1 VDAINNHP
9 EQEEDEKAKV
19 RPQVHLMRGPVG
31 SGKTQDLIK
40 ACGEEQ
46 HRRLNDGRAGQVI
59 GFTPRHDLNDEV
71 KGRWEVATGLTA
83 ATIMGR
89 TAKDPRHAKP
99 GKEIDPNWCRNVP
112 QVEMAQ
118 ELGFPV
124 KETCCG
130 GRKDEAKDRCNDFL
144 RCGYQQHLEGARD
157 ADLVLMPHALMVHQQ
172 NELPGKPH
180 IAFIDEDFIDGMIFE
195 MPREGNSF
203 RFAVDDLLIDNEL
216 MSRRERGDYSWSKWE
231 FRTNREQLHDC
242 LQEQID
248 AGELGGV
255 QKKYF
260 VEAGSDG
267 VKAPYIQCGEAKRL
281 EYQLLPEIK
290 EMKPNL
296 KGSRLASCRRRN
308 ADEFNR
314 RARHMFVIGFLD
326 GLHDMMER
334 DDVEVSG
341 RIFLYADEKN
351 GRICIGVRGLRPIV
365 QQWRAKDIFVASA
378 TMPPIEIISHAF
390 PECDIIPDDTDY
402 DVAMS
407 EHTKLEQVINAPV
420 AKHRTE
426 KERNRTALR
435 RYAMERALE
444 CGMPATLIGA
454 QKSVEE
460 AFGKMEPML
469 PKSFAVRHFNA
480 VAGLNEYE
488 HVGLMISMGRA
499 APSPAD
505 VENQIAAITGRD
517 PQHLL
522 EGEWFKRAKGTIQ
535 RRDGGSVSVDC
546 YMHPD
551 PVVEAWRR
559 HKHIAPVIQMIGRAR
574 PYNRTAET
582 PLVLEVLV
590 NEPLGIVVDEVLDWV
605 KDELEPMALIEPMA
619 CDRFVALSPEVLC
632 ALWPKVFESERTAK
646 RELEALRGNGKAAQ
660 RVRAIL
666 MGWRRFTFQKSGK
679 GQKRRE
685 GYYDL
690 GRFERVEDLRSA
702 LERVL
707 GPGLQLKEG

>member
-1 VDAINNHP
+1 MDAVNDHP
-9 EQEEDEKAKV
+9 EQEEEEKAKV

-31 SGKTQDLIK
+31 SGKTQDLIE

-46 HRRLNDGRAGQVI
+46 RRRLGDEKAGQVV
-59 GFTPRHDLNDEV
+59 GFTPRHDFNDEV
-71 KGRWEVATGLTA
+71 AERWEQATGLTA

-99 GKEIDPNWCRNVP
+99 GKKIDPNWCRNVP

-124 KETCCG
+124 KKTCCG
-130 GRKDEAKDRCNDFL
+130 SRKDDAEDRCDDFF
-144 RCGYQQHLEGARD
+144 RCGYQQHLEGASD

-172 NELPGKPH
+172 NGLPGKPH
-180 IAFIDEDFIDGMIFE
+180 ITFIDEDFIDGMIFE
-195 MPREGNSF
+195 MPREGSGF
-203 RFAVDDLLIDNEL
+203 RFEVDDLLIDNEM

-242 LQEQID
+242 LQQQID

-260 VEAGSDG
+260 IEQGSDG
-267 VKAPYIQCGEAKRL
+267 FKAPYIQCGEAKRL
-281 EYQLLPEIK
+281 EYQLLPEIE

-296 KGSRLASCRRRN
+296 KGSRLASCKRRN
-308 ADEFNR
+308 AEEFKR

-326 GLHDMMER
+326 ELRDMIER

-341 RIFLYADEKN
+341 RVFLYEDEQT

-365 QQWRAKDIFVASA
+365 QQWRAPHIFVASA
-378 TMPPIEIISHAF
+378 TMPPLEIISHAL
-390 PECDIIPDDTDY
+390 PDCDIIPDDADQY
-402 DVAMS
+402 DVAMP
-407 EHTKLEQVINAPV
+407 EHTKLVQVINAPV

-444 CGMPATLIGA
+444 CGMPATLIGV

-499 APSPAD
+499 APSPVHVLRQARSMSRTRSPQSL
-505 VENQIAAITGRD
+505 VAIRSACPRVSGSSVRRGPYSGATAA
-517 PQHLL
+517 
-522 EGEWFKRAKGTIQ
+522 
-535 RRDGGSVSVDC
+535 
-546 YMHPD
+546 
-551 PVVEAWRR
+551 
-559 HKHIAPVIQMIGRAR
+559 
-574 PYNRTAET
+574 
-582 PLVLEVLV
+582 
-590 NEPLGIVVDEVLDWV
+590 
-605 KDELEPMALIEPMA
+605 
-619 CDRFVALSPEVLC
+619 
-632 ALWPKVFESERTAK
+632 
-646 RELEALRGNGKAAQ
+646 ALRLIATC
-660 RVRAIL
+660 IL
-666 MGWRRFTFQKSGK
+666 IRWWRHGGGTSTSPRSSKCWAGRGRTTGP
-679 GQKRRE
+679 QKRPSCSTCWSTNRWASLSMRCST
-685 GYYDL
+685 GC
-690 GRFERVEDLRSA
+690 RTNWSRWR
-702 LERVL
+702 
-707 GPGLQLKEG
+707 